1 VEEEDFGMGISEFG
15 LKQNY
20 PNPFNKLTAI
30 SYQIPNSY
38 PASNISPAWPVGRP
52 SGGHH
57 VLLNIYDITGRLVET
72 LVNEPQ
78 KAGIYN
84 IDWKSKDIASGV
96 YFYRLK
102 TDNFTAT
109 QKMILLR

>member
-38 PASNISPAWPVGRP
+38 PASSIS
-52 SGGHH
+52 HH
-57 VLLNIYDITGRLVET
+57 VSLNIYDISGRLVET
-72 LVNEPQ
+72 LVDEKQEPGVYQ
-78 KAGIYN
+78 LPVTSNQLPG
-84 IDWKSKDIASGV
+84 SGV

-102 TDNFTAT
+102 AGDFTDSKKFV
-109 QKMILLR
+109 ILK